1 MVINYYPSDAKVNLS
16 DQIEICFYNKED
28 IHVFLNYCYL
38 LFRNQDAVKL
48 VSEYRNAK
56 KSKCCI
62 KQDNEHNALN
72 MVEKNELR
80 KEGWAFAKKL
90 DALEIDSSKFE
101 LLAGENA
108 GELMALFRQDIT
120 LHLIYLELIGEAA
133 SDNATEFIN
142 YISDT
147 TVTLEQVYKSFSVDE
162 FIGSQGREV
171 PDSFKRITELTKKVN
186 KKTPTLDLSYYDV
199 FFALYNEISN
209 AFITRFGN
217 DNMLMIQAHKA
228 VCNLLKEHIQCELN
242 LTLNYKDQINHLTS
256 SNEEKSLDSN
266 DDSLESLLD
275 QLNSLIGL
283 KTVKND
289 VNSII
294 KLLQV
299 KKLREE
305 RGLKQPEM
313 SLHLA
318 FSGNPGTGKTT
329 VARLLAKIYHKL
341 GVISSGQLVEV
352 DRSGLVGGY
361 VGQTALKV
369 KDVLNRALGGVLF
382 IDEAYTLSSNR
393 FENDYGKEAIE
404 TLLKGMEDNRNDL
417 IVIVAGYPNL
427 MEEFIQS
434 NPGLKSRFNKFI
446 YFEDYNP
453 DELEQI
459 FIKLCDDSGYIPTK
473 SCLSKLSQILIQRY
487 ENRDDTFANGREVRN
502 IFEKAVV
509 NQANRLMLHDSIA
522 DNELMELTEGD
533 LI

>member
-1 MVINYYPSDAKVNLS
+1 M
-16 DQIEICFYNKED
+16 
-28 IHVFLNYCYL
+28 
-38 LFRNQDAVKL
+38 
-48 VSEYRNAK
+48 
-56 KSKCCI
+56 
-62 KQDNEHNALN
+62 
-72 MVEKNELR
+72 
-80 KEGWAFAKKL
+80 
-90 DALEIDSSKFE
+90 
-101 LLAGENA
+101 
-108 GELMALFRQDIT
+108 
-120 LHLIYLELIGEAA
+120 
-133 SDNATEFIN
+133 
-142 YISDT
+142 
-147 TVTLEQVYKSFSVDE
+147 
-162 FIGSQGREV
+162 
-171 PDSFKRITELTKKVN
+171 
-186 KKTPTLDLSYYDV
+186 DLSYYDV

-217 DNMLMIQAHKA
+217 DNMLMIQAHKD

-242 LTLNYKDQINHLTS
+242 LTLNYKDQINDLIS

-266 DDSLESLLD
+266 DFSLESLLD

-313 SLHLA
+313 SLHLV

-434 NPGLKSRFNKFI
+434 NPGLKSQFNKFI